1 MNVNELA
8 DDEVLRLTEL
18 HLAEEEESTLS
29 DLLDRNREGQLDA
42 AGRRRLDELMRQYE
56 QGLLRKARA
65 LRVAVQRG
73 LIQPLQ
79 A

>member
-56 QGLLRKARA
+56 QGLLRKAQA